1 MAIAAAALGAW
12 AVLAATTSRDGEGEA
27 AGPAAGSG
35 LCRGCL
41 YVPAKGERRPLVILL
56 HGDRQ
61 PPRRMLR
68 AFRAAAAKADVALL
82 APPCPTELG
91 CSQRSFWRWGGD
103 PAWLSE
109 LAGRAV
115 ALHDLDAARVA
126 LVAWSGGAT
135 YLGKRMAAL
144 GDHYSAAVL
153 LGGGVPGPECAA
165 RPMPIF
171 MVQGDRNPMHEL
183 TVALRQRLEQCH
195 HEVQWHLVRGA
206 DHAAEWEA
214 VSQSQM
220 QRKIFEFLA
229 ASVRPQE
236 EPQAPA
242 AAATQGPGSA
252 TAGAEAGTD
261 IGDDTATSARPGG
274 RR

>member
-1 MAIAAAALGAW
+1 
-12 AVLAATTSRDGEGEA
+12 
-27 AGPAAGSG
+27 
-35 LCRGCL
+35 
-41 YVPAKGERRPLVILL
+41 
-56 HGDRQ
+56 
-61 PPRRMLR
+61 MLR

-82 APPCPTELG
+82 APPCPAELG
-91 CSQRSFWRWGGD
+91 CNQQSFWRWGGD

-109 LAGRAV
+109 LAARAV
-115 ALHDLDAARVA
+115 ALHDLDAERVA
-126 LVAWSGGAT
+126 LVAWSGGAS

-171 MVQGDRNPMHEL
+171 MVQGNRNPMHEL
-183 TVALRQRLEQCH
+183 TVALRQRLEQCQ

-220 QRKIFEFLA
+220 QRKIFEFLD
-229 ASVRPQE
+229 ASVRLQAEPQE
-236 EPQAPA
+236 PA
-242 AAATQGPGSA
+242 AAAAAPQAPGHGDPGS
-252 TAGAEAGTD
+252 GESTD
-261 IGDDTATSARPGG
+261 LGGNTATSAGSAE